1 MGRLREPDQTEKERV
16 IKEKLDRLRAK
27 SRVSIMIKARS
38 DTDPDRRMWG
48 DHWVKYE
55 LGKAFI
61 QLRLSLVEKD
71 PDVILHLF
79 GSPVKKTLP
88 EHTYNLVWLYSH
100 PDLVTPHN
108 LRQFDKIYCSSQDFI
123 PKLLAMGYNNIET
136 MIASSSKTPV
146 TVPIKH
152 DIIFLGNARSSRP
165 DGRSVVGDLQ
175 RTSFDFK
182 VWGNLWEDLIPK
194 KHYGGRYWDYDKL
207 DNLYAS
213 ARITLNDHHPDMA
226 REGFVSNKV
235 FDILASGGFTI
246 SDKNIGIERIFGQS
260 VPQYDSVDEL
270 QELISFYLNNP
281 AEREKRMM
289 VGRKIALSNTYRN
302 RAVQVARDFLPIND
316 KNFPLHLKRNGPS
329 DIKKILYIDLFRKEN
344 SNPYWLK
351 AFKKCGTV
359 HAFDIREPVD
369 TLSPVIESFRPNHI
383 HMGGS
388 VKNGIIAPEFLARI
402 KTDIGCTIS
411 VFYGDAR
418 DSAYHRDL
426 SGVVD
431 HIYVT
436 NKTHIRQNKS
446 RGLENFHYL
455 PCGSDTEVFR
465 PMKPEKIYDLLF
477 IGNNNSRSRV
487 DLLQKIHNR
496 FDLSVAGRDWDATG
510 LNVLPQVYGLDFSRL
525 LGQAKI
531 LIGLIDDA
539 WVHLEACFSNRVVNT
554 LACGGFL
561 IQRYTPGLESMFDN
575 HEHLVWYQTEED
587 LFSLIDRY
595 LRDPAE
601 RERIGAKGRKLIASD
616 FTYDRAVSRI
626 LEDAVSSR
634 KDGSHTTSRTVSKK

>member
-1 MGRLREPDQTEKERV
+1 MSGQPKPVQKAKEMV

-27 SRVSIMIKARS
+27 SRLSIMIKARS
-38 DTDPDRRMWG
+38 DTDPERRMWG

-55 LGKAFI
+55 LGKEFAG
-61 QLRLSLVEKD
+61 LGLSLVEKD

-79 GSPVKKTLP
+79 GSPVKNPPLP

-108 LRQFDKIYCSSQDFI
+108 LKQFDRIYCASQDFM
-123 PKLLAMGYNNIET
+123 PKLQAMGYSNVEA
-136 MIASSSKTPV
+136 MIPSTSKKPL
-146 TVPIKH
+146 TVPIQH

-175 RTSFDFK
+175 KTSFDFK

-194 KHYGGRYWDYDKL
+194 KHYGGKYWDYNELNK
-207 DNLYAS
+207 LYAS
-213 ARITLNDHHPDMA
+213 ARITMNDHHPDMA

-235 FDILASGGFTI
+235 FDILASGGFAI

-260 VPQYDSVDEL
+260 VPQYDSAEEL
-270 QELISFYLNNP
+270 QELLTFYLNNP
-281 AEREKRMM
+281 KEREKRMV
-289 VGRKIALSNTYRN
+289 VGRRIALTNTYRD
-302 RAVQVARDFLPIND
+302 RAIQVARDFLSDRGAI
-316 KNFPLHLKRNGPS
+316 FPLHAPENGPG

-351 AFKKCGTV
+351 AFNKRGTV
-359 HAFDIREPVD
+359 YAFDIRDPID
-369 TLSPVIESFRPNHI
+369 NLAPLIESLHPDHI
-383 HMGGS
+383 HLGGS
-388 VKNGIIAPEFLARI
+388 VKNGIISPEFLARVRI
-402 KTDIGCTIS
+402 DIGCTIS

-436 NKTHIRQNKS
+436 NKTHIRQNRS
-446 RGLENFHYL
+446 RGLENFYYM
-455 PCGSDTEVFR
+455 PCGTDTEVFR
-465 PMKPEKIYDLLF
+465 PVKSEKIYDLLF
-477 IGNNNSRSRV
+477 VGNNNSRSRL
-487 DLLQKIHNR
+487 DLLRKIHGR
-496 FDLSVAGRDWDATG
+496 FDLSVAGRAWEGTG
-510 LNVLPQVYGLDFSRL
+510 FKVLPQAYGPDFSRL
-525 LGQAKI
+525 VGQAKI

-539 WVHLEACFSNRVVNT
+539 WIHLEACFSNRVVNT

-561 IQRYTPGLESMFDN
+561 IQRYTPGLESVFNN
-575 HEHLVWYQTEED
+575 HEHLVWYQTEEE

-595 LRDPAE
+595 LCDPAG
-601 RERIGAKGRKLIASD
+601 RERIGEKGRKRVTTD

-626 LEDAVSSR
+626 LEDAR
-634 KDGSHTTSRTVSKK
+634 ATSDS